1 MTQLDDILAQHAD
14 DGCPTSRAFRR
25 ELVIAIKHQQ
35 MVYRAL
41 GLRLRRA
48 RGRSAA

>member
-1 MTQLDDILAQHAD
+1 VNLNED
-14 DGCPTSRAFRR
+14 RAFRR
-25 ELVIAIKHQQ
+25 ELVIAVFRQQ
-35 MVYRAL
+35 RIMRQL